1 MDAKNVI
8 FVLSIVL
15 LNNFLQSDFMLDLIN
30 RNVVSR
36 MGFDFDL
43 GLPTD
48 KQMERKAVMST
59 MHTFVL
65 VVLVVLGAA
74 TQLNVVTKAV
84 ANVAKKVRLPA

>member
-15 LNNFLQSDFMLDLIN
+15 LNNFLQSDFMLDLVN

-36 MGFDFDL
+36 MGADLDL

-48 KQMERKAVMST
+48 KQMERKALMST

-65 VVLVVLGAA
+65 VILVALGAA
-74 TQLNVVTKAV
+74 TQLSFVTKAV
-84 ANVAKKVRLPA
+84 ANAAKKVKMPK